1 MKKQEGGFFIDTWI
15 MSCRVLKR
23 TMENFVL
30 NTIVSLALQSG
41 CEKIIGEFI
50 PTAKNKMV
58 KDHYKNFGFSESN
71 GLWSLD
77 LKSYKLRKTFII
89 EKAS

>member
-1 MKKQEGGFFIDTWI
+1 

-30 NTIVSLALQSG
+30 NSIVNAAKSKGFSKL
-41 CEKIIGEFI
+41 IGEFI

-58 KDHYKNFGFSESN
+58 KDHYKELGFTETE
-71 GLWSLD
+71 GRWILD
-77 LKSYKLRKTFII
+77 VDNYIDKQTFIK
-89 EKAS
+89 EK